1 MDRLEVGT
9 LACATTSATS
19 GHFPTPYCLAQP
31 LYAMKHI
38 ERLER
43 KIAETEDYLDE
54 KKAKL
59 AEDPSN
65 FAQEMTLSSVEDQ
78 LEQLQQELRQAK
90 EELTR
95 AAGVGHS
102 GCCAPSER

>member
-1 MDRLEVGT
+1 
-9 LACATTSATS
+9 
-19 GHFPTPYCLAQP
+19 
-31 LYAMKHI
+31 MKHI

-78 LEQLQQELRQAK
+78 LEQLQRELRTARS
-90 EELTR
+90 R
-95 AAGVGHS
+95 ARAGQDAG
-102 GCCAPSER
+102 AQ